1 MAFRV
6 LCTGDI
12 HIGRRVTKVAETYR
26 CADAW
31 SAIID
36 LAIEERV
43 DLLAVSG
50 DIVDKETKSYEA
62 LGPLESGLRRLER
75 TGIPVVAVS
84 GNHDHDV
91 LHTLAGVTGDGRE
104 GSPGGLRMLGQ
115 GGAWERCSYTGAD
128 GSRLHVDGWSF
139 PAEHVLDHPMRNYPA
154 DPGDGTPVLG
164 LLHGEVGVP
173 ASRYAPIRLDDL
185 WATPVELWLL
195 GHIHAPRQFTS
206 PAGGLAFYPGSPWAM
221 DPGEPGVHGAW
232 IAHFAPGQAVTLEQ
246 RAISPVHFDRA
257 SVDLSTITGEADFMD
272 ALLTTLRIRGAD
284 AIARHEPTLRV
295 VSCRLHLTGATA
307 LHRELAGWMRR
318 AQEDLGPISTAGQA
332 VIQLDE
338 LTSDVRPAID
348 LAQFARGADPA
359 GEAARLILA
368 LDEPA
373 LDPAYA
379 PLLQAARASIGG
391 IHRHTGYAA
400 LGGLEAGDGPT
411 DNDVRALLR
420 DQAWSLLAALLA
432 SKEAA

>member
-6 LCTGDI
+6 LCTGDV
-12 HIGRRVTKVAETYR
+12 HIGRRVTRVAETYR

-31 SAIID
+31 SAIVD

-50 DIVDKETKSYEA
+50 DIVDQETRSYEA
-62 LGPLESGLRRLER
+62 LGPLESGFRRLER
-75 TGIPVVAVS
+75 AGVPAVAVS

-91 LHTLAGVTGDGRE
+91 LHALAGVAGGGR
-104 GSPGGLRMLGQ
+104 LRMLGQ
-115 GGAWERCSYTGAD
+115 GGAWERATYTGAD

-139 PAEHVLDHPMRNYPA
+139 PAEHVLDHPMRSYPA
-154 DPGDGTPVLG
+154 AAGDGTPVLG

-185 WATPVELWLL
+185 WEQPVDLWLL
-195 GHIHAPRQFTS
+195 GHIHTPRQYTS
-206 PAGGLAFYPGSPWAM
+206 PAGGMAFYPGSPWAM
-221 DPGEPGVHGAW
+221 DPGEPGVHGVW
-232 IAHFAPGQAVTLEQ
+232 IAGFTPGQAVTLEQ

-257 SVDLSTITGEADFMD
+257 SVDLSTITGEVDFMD
-272 ALLTTLRIRGAD
+272 ALMTTLRIRGAD
-284 AIARHEPTLRV
+284 AIARHGPTLRV
-295 VSCRLHLTGATA
+295 VSCRLRLTGATA
-307 LHRELAGWMRR
+307 LHREVAGWMRR
-318 AQEDLGPISTAGQA
+318 ATEDLGPISTAGQA
-332 VIQLDE
+332 VIQLDD

-348 LAQFARGADPA
+348 LAQFARGVDPA

-368 LDEPA
+368 LDETA

-379 PLLQAARASIGG
+379 PLVQAARGSIAA
-391 IHRHTGYAA
+391 IHRHSGYSA
-400 LGGLEAGDGPT
+400 LSGPEIDDGPT
-411 DNDVRALLR
+411 DDDIRALLR
-420 DQAWSLLAALLA
+420 DQAWSLLAALLG